1 MADEWYAALKGIAA
15 SPALCAQVPSDDLF
29 PLETTPPEDHIARL
43 TPANVVVQTAFEH
56 WPVQPDSNRTE
67 FAAVL
72 AEVSGRTITMQR
84 AQESG
89 PSFTITLEELP
100 TRVLHAAFSV
110 NDDHSATAVAVTLR
124 NAATVW
130 VEAFC
135 YKWDSDDSKW
145 IKKKSESKSHAIDN
159 ASAAVA
165 HVAVKHVRLGG
176 TAEEYAVAVA
186 WPVALTSAPLP
197 AVASVDVVMYNH
209 RVWTTNAKT
218 NVSDTTA
225 TVDTGVENDVLSN
238 VKYADVAVVALPTDT
253 ATAAACT
260 ANKVFAVFADN
271 AVDGSGEKQASH
283 TNESDD
289 VALGRE
295 VIPVALKRYV
305 TDVKVGFG
313 NGNPESVLRTRTFK
327 EWGETVRMLDLN
339 AMQDAPAL
347 LTLDCPEGADA
358 DAKQIML
365 LAWGRWQV
373 IVNGASTTVELDT
386 HPMIMADPP
395 SKLLTH
401 NRVRGAE
408 LRSQKWGWCQGFWG
422 LERKPH
428 FNKDHNCGAEEAVM
442 DKVYDSAHTHVR
454 STVFMGGTRFQFEL
468 CMRAACSAKQL
479 YTHRLPATLARF
491 IGDNRNNDAGVID
504 TALKPWCDET
514 LPTEPCWKYRLIPV
528 KAQSTSWYDLT
539 AARLTAWRNFST
551 ETPENIMIS
560 ARLHQSKRLE
570 TYSKSLCD
578 VQGVFGNYVRPTCS
592 LAQFRIGWRSDGT
605 VLLRAGARSAT
616 LAIDDGTG
624 HVAATVDTTGG
635 YGNDSYWDDRLDDDR
650 RVVISRAVQD
660 EMTGETTGGW
670 KEFDAAKVHYAGW
683 RALNIPS
690 EDETVLTLW
699 TDRASRIVVSCGSA
713 ETCSDLK
720 AVTPMIPEPGT
731 TFDYKKLGEWM
742 HNSNTNWADTDNWA
756 KRLDERVAAVFPATK
771 GAAMTE
777 DGESVYTFVVLRTG
791 RKCRSTTDPRP
802 SLLIH
807 TSAVALQVRVKD
819 GEITNGA
826 SGGPIARCP
835 SKRPH
840 LATAG
845 TLAVFSASLES
856 AAKPPVLV
864 TTPSQSAADGG
875 WSFGAHTVLDDSQ
888 DLKQTSMVAIT
899 RKNTT
904 NEYCVAA
911 ATNTR
916 PYYVGKCMSETKIF
930 LYRVTT
936 ASNGTIDSPVKVGVY
951 NPHYDA
957 MMTTLLHNIRFDD
970 MAVCYSDDDNSV
982 IKVAWALRYE
992 DQNKKVV
999 RPLVDV
1005 AKFSAA
1011 LSPTALGY
1019 VGRKYHIREQIS
1031 RAKAFVGSENNTDDF
1046 KAEQA
1051 RISGVNRKVDIN
1063 DIGAGTRTIA
1073 ALTRKNHKY
1082 TGGAWTF
1089 PPPPDVPLD
1098 TTVVAQAV
1106 NGSCVFFLCYKTC
1119 IPTTAK
1125 NNGKKLVPFETWS
1138 ADTSTKCNC
1147 CKTIDD
1153 QVVTETS
1160 YGYDAD
1166 DADADAYPEE
1176 CLFLLR
1182 AWIVPGEGVRRD
1194 PSYCQR
1200 LRLPAECTR
1209 SDVVIAGMAITP
1221 FGGVRLSAVD
1231 AKGKMFTWE
1240 SPQTMPPC
1248 KLELKRVAESI
1259 LLTDNVMPQSLTV
1272 ERPFANVWPL
1282 VMRLR
1287 QTAADSNNTGWVKAK
1302 IAAAHRVEAMCNG
1315 ALAESSDKGIA
1326 KYTPALS
1333 PKWHT
1338 NVQPAA
1344 QAVLTS
1350 FGIEEDMLARVTATF
1365 DNEPVVLYA
1374 KVSLPSLETKF
1385 FVPAPGPKK
1394 LVRVEVG
1401 GVPNAGIEVD
1411 WTDPGSVDNA
1421 EGEKWMRRLEHCSC
1435 VELPNL
1441 EPNAE
1446 PDPGTMKLDR
1456 WMAPD
1461 PDPDPDF
1468 EIARPASAENELE
1481 NENKGGAD
1489 PDVLHWIEGGV
1500 QVETGVGGVAA
1511 ANYNKAVLKSVTNYI
1526 AASRCIL
1533 NETDDFFVH
1542 SDDAD
1547 DAAELFA
1554 DTQKKGNKFAL
1565 TSQRAL
1571 GEVRAIRL
1579 AANMTSADE
1588 ADASKSPDAVVVGV
1602 VCSRWG
1608 LLGSTTLSTARLA
1621 VEHYSNTANFMPT
1634 VAAIAPG
1641 AFDVARKIVKL
1652 DVTPVVK
1659 IVFESADAK
1668 TAARLTALGAMS
1680 GFVKAKEQRAC
1691 IDMMQL
1697 KTYAGVHP
1705 LQTEGYVAIAK
1716 APDKIKTFAT
1726 GLRGMKNVYKKF
1738 GFLPSMTWEPV
1749 QPDAVATNSNLQYL
1763 ADALKAH
1770 ANELQEKGM
1779 SCVWMDKRTESME
1792 AETAAGRVFVVV
1804 RLQAVSYQLG
1814 GSGINDSIVENITG
1828 TSAEPVDTVVAIT
1841 YEKNGDAYKP
1851 DESDSAKPT
1860 TGIVLV
1866 FDVKP
1871 KSRDETTPGRYMVV
1885 PVRIDESTTPN
1896 ADDRI
1901 LHDTVAKPGT
1911 KNLRVIKAAVG
1922 GCNAFTIGSGTRDDI
1937 YAAKANFKAWI
1948 GDLNAVQA
1956 LHVAAGMN
1964 ALATALDPTSLL
1976 DIVEAKTFGMAWA
1989 IQSGD
1994 DGSTATLVCPQTPLK
2009 TALCSFAE
2017 LWGRASEQERDM
2029 LAKKGVRLSRS
2040 VRIKY
2045 HLDEHQTLRPSSFKS
2060 EFSQTWHSVQR
2071 SGGEPFGNAD
2081 NANTDGMLLMP
2092 DVATHDHEALPL
2104 SARGGT
2110 IRATRI
2116 GVSEVGDT
2124 FTGVLAY
2131 IKQPKAEAA
2140 TINSADFGKWCADR
2154 CAGFF
2159 YPDDK
2164 LVKTG
2169 LRAVL
2174 VKVATTEGES
2184 PYRKVQKVL
2193 ARLYDEKDGG
2203 VAYIR
2208 ERAENGGEGPAPDA
2222 MKDILGGDAA
2232 ADADFEQMQPQR
2244 EAFFA
2249 VAASAHEKFPVVKP
2263 VAIVLAGG
2271 GITPTLMQVGGWY
2284 TTTRNYNPVVK
2295 AVVNDVNGV
2304 ARRSDITEKMCIRAA
2319 PVQLGVAVVEHA
2331 LIQCATLDFGLHF
2344 KDRQAL
2350 KQSTAQKKTA
2360 VFAIAR
2366 EINKMYPKAGA
2377 AAAGA
2382 APAAGRRR
2390 ATAGL
2395 KFAL

>member
-1 MADEWYAALKGIAA
+1 MADEWYGALTGIAA
-15 SPALCAQVPSDDLF
+15 SPALCAQVPSDISYR
-29 PLETTPPEDHIARL
+29 LEPTPPEDPIARL

-72 AEVSGRTITMQR
+72 AEVSGNTITMQR
-84 AQESG
+84 ARESG

-124 NAATVW
+124 DAATVW

-135 YKWDSDDSKW
+135 YTWDSDDSKW
-145 IKKKSESKSHAIDN
+145 TKKKSESKSHTIDN

-165 HVAVKHVRLGG
+165 HVAVKHVGLGG

-186 WPVALTSAPLP
+186 WPVLTPAPLP
-197 AVASVDVVMYNH
+197 AVAGADVVMYNH

-218 NVSDTTA
+218 NVSSTTV
-225 TVDTGVENDVLSN
+225 TFETGVEHNVASN
-238 VKYADVAVVALPTDT
+238 VEYADVAVVALPTDT
-253 ATAAACT
+253 ATAAVCT
-260 ANKVFAVFADN
+260 ANKVFAVFADGT
-271 AVDGSGEKQASH
+271 VDGSEIKA
-283 TNESDD
+283 TDAADD

-305 TDVKVGFG
+305 TNVKVGFAK
-313 NGNPESVLRTRTFK
+313 GNPESVLRTRTFK

-347 LTLDCPEGADA
+347 LTLDCPGGADA

-401 NRVRGAE
+401 KRVRGAE
-408 LRSQKWGWCQGFWG
+408 LSSQKWGWCQGFWG

-428 FNKDHNCGAEEAVM
+428 FNTDHNCGAEEAVM
-442 DKVYDSAHTHVR
+442 DKVYDAAYTRDR
-454 STVFMGGTRFQFEL
+454 STVFMGDTRFQFEL
-468 CMRAACSAKQL
+468 CMRAACSARQL

-491 IGDNRNNDAGVID
+491 ISDKRNNDAGVIA

-514 LPTEPCWKYRLIPV
+514 LPTEPCWKYRLIPFE
-528 KAQSTSWYDLT
+528 AQSTSWYDLF
-539 AARLTAWRNFST
+539 AARLDALRNFST
-551 ETPENIMIS
+551 ETPENHMIA
-560 ARLHQSKRLE
+560 ARLHQSKSLE
-570 TYSKSLCD
+570 TYSKSLCIIHAA
-578 VQGVFGNYVRPTCS
+578 FGTYMSPAKS

-605 VLLRAGARSAT
+605 VLLRAGAKSAT
-616 LAIDDGTG
+616 LSINDTTG
-624 HVAATVDTTGG
+624 HVAATVNTTGG
-635 YGNDSYWDDRLDDDR
+635 TGNDGYWDDRLDDDR
-650 RVVISRAVQD
+650 RVEIASTVQD
-660 EMTGETTGGW
+660 EMTTEMTDGW
-670 KEFDAAKVHYAGW
+670 KEFKAAEIDYAGW

-690 EDETVLTLW
+690 GDENVVLTLW
-699 TDRASRIVVSCGSA
+699 TDRANRIVVSCGSA
-713 ETCSDLK
+713 EICHDLK
-720 AVTPMIPEPGT
+720 AVTPMIPKPSTG
-731 TFDYKKLGEWM
+731 FDYKKVGEWM
-742 HNSNTNWADTDNWA
+742 HNSNTDWADTDNWA

-791 RKCRSTTDPRP
+791 RKCRVTTDPSP
-802 SLLIH
+802 SLLIY
-807 TSAVALQVRVKD
+807 TSAVALQVHVKD
-819 GEITNGA
+819 GEITPGEFQDA
-826 SGGPIARCP
+826 IEGCP
-835 SKRPH
+835 TKRPH
-840 LATAG
+840 LAVAG
-845 TLAVFSASLES
+845 PLAVFSARLAFQSS
-856 AAKPPVLV
+856 GQMVNSVPVLV
-864 TTPSQSAADGG
+864 MQPTLADPNKLGREVPLG
-875 WSFGAHTVLDDSQ
+875 TEG
-888 DLKQTSMVAIT
+888 DLNRAFMVAIV
-899 RKNTT
+899 RNPT
-904 NEYCVAA
+904 NDTEYHVAA

-916 PYYVGKCMSETKIF
+916 PHCGDRCMSKTKIF
-930 LYRVTT
+930 LYSVTT
-936 ASNGTIDSPVKVGVY
+936 ADDNTITPVKVGVY
-951 NPHYDA
+951 NPDYDT
-957 MMTTLLHNIRFDD
+957 MMATLLHNIRFDD

-992 DQNKKVV
+992 DQDSKVV

-1019 VGRKYHIREQIS
+1019 VGRKYHIRKQIS
-1031 RAKAFVGSENNTDDF
+1031 RAKAFVGSDNNTDGF
-1046 KAEQA
+1046 KAKQA
-1051 RISGVNRKVDIN
+1051 RISGININVDIN
-1063 DIGAGTRTIA
+1063 DLAAGTRTIA

-1089 PPPPDVPLD
+1089 PPPPDVPLN

-1106 NGSCVFFLCYKTC
+1106 SGSCVFFLCYKTC

-1138 ADTSTKCNC
+1138 AGTSTECNC
-1147 CKTIDD
+1147 CKTIPD
-1153 QVVTETS
+1153 QLVTETS
-1160 YGYDAD
+1160 YGYDDA
-1166 DADADAYPEE
+1166 DADADAYPAE

-1200 LRLPAECTR
+1200 LRLPDECTEP
-1209 SDVVIAGMAITP
+1209 DVAIAGMAITP
-1221 FGGVRLSAVD
+1221 FGGVRLSAVN
-1231 AKGKMFTWE
+1231 ANGKMFTWE

-1259 LLTDNVMPQSLTV
+1259 LLTDNVMPKTLNV

-1287 QTAADSNNTGWVKAK
+1287 QTGGAAAATDSNNTGWVKAK

-1315 ALAESSDKGIA
+1315 ALAASSSKEIVKD
-1326 KYTPALS
+1326 
-1333 PKWHT
+1333 
-1338 NVQPAA
+1338 AA
-1344 QAVLTS
+1344 TTSKAWVTKITSHYFDNRAVLAR
-1350 FGIEEDMLARVTATF
+1350 FGIKDMLARVTATF
-1365 DNEPVVLYA
+1365 DGEPVVLYA
-1374 KVSLPSLETKF
+1374 KVSLPGLETRF
-1385 FVPAPGPKK
+1385 FVPAPGRKK
-1394 LVRVEVG
+1394 FVRVKVG

-1411 WTDPGSVDNA
+1411 WTGSNSMDDVV
-1421 EGEKWMRRLEHCSC
+1421 GKLWMRRLEHCSC
-1435 VELPNL
+1435 EELPNL
-1441 EPNAE
+1441 V
-1446 PDPGTMKLDR
+1446 PDPGTMELDR

-1461 PDPDPDF
+1461 PDPDPDPEF
-1468 EIARPASAENELE
+1468 EIARPALADNE
-1481 NENKGGAD
+1481 GGAD

-1500 QVETGVGGVAA
+1500 QVKTGVGGVAA
-1511 ANYNKAVLKSVTNYI
+1511 ANYDKAVRKSVKLYRPKS
-1526 AASRCIL
+1526 SRTL
-1533 NETDDFFVH
+1533 KETDDFFVH
-1542 SDDAD
+1542 GDDAN

-1554 DTQKKGNKFAL
+1554 DKGKGKQFAL
-1565 TSQRAL
+1565 TGQRAL
-1571 GEVRAIRL
+1571 GEVRAIRM
-1579 AANMTSADE
+1579 AANMASADE
-1588 ADASKSPDAVVVGV
+1588 NDASKSPDAVVVGV

-1621 VEHYSNTANFMPT
+1621 VEHYSVTANFMPT

-1641 AFDVARKIVKL
+1641 AFDVARKIVPL
-1652 DVTPVVK
+1652 SALPVVK
-1659 IVFESADAK
+1659 IGVAPADA
-1668 TAARLTALGAMS
+1668 APLTVLGVNSESVAI
-1680 GFVKAKEQRAC
+1680 KAQRAR
-1691 IDMMQL
+1691 IDMITL
-1697 KTYAGVHP
+1697 KTHAGVHP

-1716 APDKIKTFAT
+1716 DPDKIRTFAT
-1726 GLRGMKNVYKKF
+1726 GLRGMKNVYKQF

-1749 QPDAVATNSNLQYL
+1749 QPDVVVLNSNLNYL
-1763 ADALKAH
+1763 ADALKPH

-1779 SCVWMDKRTESME
+1779 SCVWMDKGNESLK
-1792 AETAAGRVFVVV
+1792 AETGTGRVFVVV
-1804 RLQAVSYQLG
+1804 RLQAVSYKEG
-1814 GSGINDSIVENITG
+1814 GVSIDPRFVETIEG
-1828 TSAEPVDTVVAIT
+1828 TSAEPAGTVVAIT
-1841 YEKNGDAYKP
+1841 YEMAGDAYKP
-1851 DESDSAKPT
+1851 DESDSAKPS
-1860 TGIVLV
+1860 TGLVLV

-1871 KSRDETTPGRYMVV
+1871 KSRDRTPGRYMVV

-1896 ADDRI
+1896 DDDRF
-1901 LHDTVAKPGT
+1901 LHDIVAKPGT
-1911 KNLRVIKAAVG
+1911 KKLRVIKAAAG
-1922 GCNAFTIGSGTRDDI
+1922 GCNAFTIGLGTRDDI

-1994 DGSTATLVCPQTPLK
+1994 DVSTATLVCPQTPLK
-2009 TALCSFAE
+2009 TATCSFAE

-2060 EFSQTWHSVQR
+2060 EFSQTWRSVQR

-2140 TINSADFGKWCADR
+2140 VINSADFGKWCANR

-2184 PYRKVQKVL
+2184 PHAQVQTVL
-2193 ARLYDEKDGG
+2193 ARLYHEKDGG

-2222 MKDILGGDAA
+2222 MKDILEGGDV
-2232 ADADFEQMQPQR
+2232 ADFEQMQKQR

-2304 ARRSDITEKMCIRAA
+2304 ARRSDITEQMCIRAA

-2382 APAAGRRR
+2382 AAGAAPAAARRR